1 MKALKALMLILFSLF
16 SITSCSDS
24 DGDKYWLEATDEAPV
39 AIQSC
44 QGKVVYSD
52 VLNCWAI
59 VPEQESICGTYYI
72 VKDKKDNFWESYKN
86 KTIVFSGTAQK
97 AKLCHDEKDESTGV
111 ASTDYFFLELEEIAE
126 FNKNSAQVK

>member
-1 MKALKALMLILFSLF
+1 MKTLKALMLILFSLF

-24 DGDKYWLEATDEAPV
+24 DGDKYWLEATNEEPV
-39 AIQSC
+39 TIQSC

-72 VKDKKDNFWESYKN
+72 VKDQKDDFLESYKN
-86 KTIVFSGTAQK
+86 KAIVFSGMAQK
-97 AKLCHDEKDESTGV
+97 AKLCHDEKDDSTGV
-111 ASTDYFFLELEEIAE
+111 ASTDYFFLELGEIRE
-126 FNKNSAQVK
+126 LDRI